1 MSKYIVSVFDEEKS
15 AYKGARALLDLDYD
29 ATVTTYEGAIIAKN
43 ADGTISVKDWE
54 EEGPIG
60 TLLGMML
67 GSLVGVIAGPA
78 GVLVGAAPVQ

>member
-1 MSKYIVSVFDEEKS
+1 M
-15 AYKGARALLDLDYD
+15 
-29 ATVTTYEGAIIAKN
+29 TTYEGAIIAKN
-43 ADGTISVKDWE
+43 ADGTVSVKDWE